1 MVVMNSKNKRLH
13 LIKVGDVSTDTLAS
27 LNRKLNILLL
37 KRIPL
42 KFVLI
47 FVDC

>member
-1 MVVMNSKNKRLH
+1 MNSKKKRLH
-13 LIKVGDVSTDTLAS
+13 LIKVGDVSDDTFAN
-27 LNRKLNILLL
+27 LNRKLNIELL